1 MVRISS
7 LDHILAPSSIKALTC
22 VSCNKAGGGE
32 QAHIYINIHTIYIYI
47 IYLVSKQIEKAT
59 MTISF
64 FVFFEVIAIYY

>member
-32 QAHIYINIHTIYIYI
+32 QAHIYIYIYLYMCM
-47 IYLVSKQIEKAT
+47 YLMSKQIEKAT